1 MILYEHPL
9 TERIRVL
16 LRLEALFN
24 RVTLSS
30 AKDDD
35 IDHHVALFTLFEI
48 LDIVSRIDIKS
59 DLIRELER
67 KKKTLE
73 SLYGNTE
80 IDEETL
86 NQTISNIQTISSNML
101 IMHGKTG
108 EYLRENEWLMAIK
121 NRIYTPGG
129 TFGFDLPSYHYWLNM
144 DSTLRR
150 ENIDKWLKPLLPI
163 QAGVSTVLRLLR
175 SSGKVTNEVAVLGV
189 LHKTGWG
196 SSAVHL
202 LQIEIIDNF
211 PCTPLISANKYALNI
226 RFMLFN
232 QEEKPLPCEEK
243 INFTLTRCSY

>member
-73 SLYGNTE
+73 SLYGNPE
-80 IDEETL
+80 IDEEAL
-86 NQTISNIQTISSNML
+86 NQTISNIQNISSN
-101 IMHGKTG
+101 HH
-108 EYLRENEWLMAIK
+108 
-121 NRIYTPGG
+121 
-129 TFGFDLPSYHYWLNM
+129 S
-144 DSTLRR
+144 
-150 ENIDKWLKPLLPI
+150 
-163 QAGVSTVLRLLR
+163 Q
-175 SSGKVTNEVAVLGV
+175 
-189 LHKTGWG
+189 
-196 SSAVHL
+196 
-202 LQIEIIDNF
+202 
-211 PCTPLISANKYALNI
+211 
-226 RFMLFN
+226 
-232 QEEKPLPCEEK
+232 
-243 INFTLTRCSY
+243 